1 MFASVGWYL
10 MLSLDLF
17 VALVN
22 PWMGYNC
29 KSWTYHT
36 MYVRPSKRSP

>member
-1 MFASVGWYL
+1 

-29 KSWTYHT
+29 KSWTYHS
-36 MYVRPSKRSP
+36 MYVHA